1 MEYQT
6 SSRNCLSKIKGQRSV
21 EGQKYDR
28 VPKMVLLRINE
39 RISRRQKVDYVE
51 NLPTLVYF
59 SRRGNFQTCPENGT
73 TKNK

>member
-28 VPKMVLLRINE
+28 VPKMVLLRIND
-39 RISRRQKVDYVE
+39 RIFGNDRNLTKSRIR
-51 NLPTLVYF
+51 
-59 SRRGNFQTCPENGT
+59 
-73 TKNK
+73 

>member
-1 MEYQT
+1 
-6 SSRNCLSKIKGQRSV
+6 
-21 EGQKYDR
+21 
-28 VPKMVLLRINE
+28 MVLLRIND